1 MLHNHGWLQATIMD
15 GAENISIIPENST
28 GQSYPEILINYLIKS
43 FPPPHPLGGILDL
56 LRIMLMGPSASRR

>member
-15 GAENISIIPENST
+15 SAENISIIPENST

-43 FPPPHPLGGILDL
+43 FFFFPLGGILDL